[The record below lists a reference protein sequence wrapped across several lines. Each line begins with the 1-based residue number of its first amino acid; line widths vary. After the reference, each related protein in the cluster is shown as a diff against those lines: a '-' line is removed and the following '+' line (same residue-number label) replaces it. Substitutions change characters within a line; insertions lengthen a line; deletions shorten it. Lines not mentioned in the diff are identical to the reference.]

1 MNKLSTFC
9 LVFFLLSFP
18 LSKDS
23 DCINKTSVT
32 SQTDCTS
39 IKTGTMSICCYA
51 SYIPKNESN
60 PVKKCLLAD
69 GSTPQTILASITSL
83 KTEFPSDSTSQTV
96 QCGTNAEVCQNI
108 QNPTTFANCNVT
120 EQEYPFSCC
129 LIQTRAKASCF
140 PVNARYNTTVA
151 AYASSLQSEMNYT
164 TTPEITCSN
173 NPLPAPLSHNIL
185 YINKFFLIMSLI
197 IFL

>member
-1 MNKLSTFC
+1 MSKLSTFC
-9 LVFFLLSFP
+9 LVFLLLSFS

-23 DCINKTSVT
+23 DCINKASVST
-32 SQTDCTS
+32 QTDCTS

-51 SYIPKNESN
+51 SYIPKDESN

-69 GSTPQTILASITSL
+69 GSTPENILSSITSL
-83 KTEFPSDSTSQTV
+83 KAEFPSDSTSQTV

-108 QNPTTFANCNVT
+108 QSPTSFENCNIT
-120 EQEYPFSCC
+120 EQESPFSCC
-129 LIQTRAKASCF
+129 LIQTRAKAYCS

-151 AYASSLQSEMNYT
+151 DYASSLKSQMNYT
-164 TTPEITCSN
+164 TTPEITCSY
-173 NPLPAPLSHNIL
+173 NPLPAPSGYDEL

-197 IFL
+197 LFL